1 MIDNIMITLEK
12 LKELDICPHGI
23 ELFKRYWSYGAELSE
38 VLEDMKNYEGDD
50 YWGYFRQYYTLLMG
64 LLSLKSRKTYAL
76 YAAML
81 IQPILYTKQNYIIV
95 DDILRKTLKQAHYSV
110 KYNTRDMC
118 DYMQDTITSLH
129 GRIDRKRNCPR
140 DLADAVLMA
149 VGSTQGAVLAVC
161 YETIYSALDALNYA
175 AMAQDNFIDY
185 LSQHNKVPTR
195 SIKSIKKKIL
205 MFGINLVRIN

>member
-1 MIDNIMITLEK
+1 MTLAK
-12 LKELDICPHGI
+12 LKELDTCTHDI
-23 ELFKRYWSYGAELSE
+23 ELFKRYWSSGIELSE

-50 YWGYFRQYYTLLMG
+50 YWGYFRPYYTLLMS
-64 LLSLKSRKTYAL
+64 LLSLKNRKTYAL
-76 YAAML
+76 YAAIL

-110 KYNTRDMC
+110 KYSTRDMI

-129 GRIDRKRNCPR
+129 GRINIKRNCPR
-140 DLADAVLMA
+140 DLADTVLMA
-149 VGSTQGAVLAVC
+149 VRSTKGAVLAVC

-185 LSQHNKVPTR
+185 LSQHNKIPTR

-205 MFGINLVRIN
+205 MFGINLVRAN